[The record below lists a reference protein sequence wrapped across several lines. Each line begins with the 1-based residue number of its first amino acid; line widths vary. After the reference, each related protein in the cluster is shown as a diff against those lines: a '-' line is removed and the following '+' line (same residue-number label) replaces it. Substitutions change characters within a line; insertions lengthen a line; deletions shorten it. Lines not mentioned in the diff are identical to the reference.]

1 MNVNPVK
8 INSLT
13 IKICKAISLVSALAT
28 IYILL
33 LLSPILFGR
42 CVFAVKQI
50 NCIGYPVNSLAYY
63 AYMPAEDYFPGDC
76 AAIQTERGL
85 LLLTLTENDPEARV
99 WHTAGDFKVYTE
111 VPYEYL

>member
-1 MNVNPVK
+1 MNANPVK

-13 IKICKAISLVSALAT
+13 IKICKAVSLVNTLAT
-28 IYILL
+28 ICILL
-33 LLSPILFGR
+33 LLSPILFGQN
-42 CVFAVKQI
+42 VLAVKRTD
-50 NCIGYPVNSLAYY
+50 CTCYPVNSLAYY

-99 WHTAGDFKVYTE
+99 LPAAYG
-111 VPYEYL
+111 LRRG

>member
-8 INSLT
+8 INNFT
-13 IKICKAISLVSALAT
+13 IKICKAISLVNTLAT
-28 IYILL
+28 ICILL
-33 LLSPILFGR
+33 LLSPILFGQ
-42 CVFAVKQI
+42 CVFAVKQTD
-50 NCIGYPVNSLAYY
+50 CTGYPVNSLAYY

-99 WHTAGDFKVYTE
+99 WHTAGTLK
-111 VPYEYL
+111 PMPRCRMNI

>member
-1 MNVNPVK
+1 MNANSVK
-8 INSLT
+8 TNSFT
-13 IKICKAISLVSALAT
+13 IKICKVISPVSALAT
-28 IYILL
+28 ICILL
-33 LLSPILFGR
+33 LFSPILFGQ
-42 CVFAVKQI
+42 CVFAVKQTD
-50 NCIGYPVNSLAYY
+50 CTVYPVNSLAYY

-99 WHTAGDFKVYTE
+99 WHTAGDFKVYAE